1 MKHLVYTGNASLD
14 RFITTSH
21 KVEDVLLVALLW
33 ALSIVVMIQV
43 ISRYVFS
50 SSIPWTEE
58 VARLMLIYA
67 TFFGAFLTSRSKSYI
82 SIDLISRFFKGQ
94 KRLLFILRNLI
105 MAVFYTWLAYLACDV
120 ADKTWH
126 QELTTLLITNGVT
139 YVIPAIGLV
148 LLAFRSASQ
157 IVLTLLFPAFS
168 VEPSYMEEMF

>member
-1 MKHLVYTGNASLD
+1 MKHPVYTGKASLD
-14 RFITTSH
+14 RFIAASH
-21 KVEDVLLVALLW
+21 KVEDVVLVVLLW
-33 ALSIVVMIQV
+33 ALSMVVMLQV

-82 SIDLISRFFKGQ
+82 SIDLLSRFFEGQ
-94 KRLLFILRNLI
+94 KRVLFILRNLV
-105 MAVFYTWLAYLACDV
+105 MAVFYAWLAYLAFDV

-126 QELTTLLITNGVT
+126 QELTTLPITNGVT

-148 LLAFRSASQ
+148 LLAYRSASQ
-157 IVLTLLFPAFS
+157 IVLTILFPAFS
-168 VEPSYMEEMF
+168 VDPSYVEDIF